1 MAKEQAAEFLV
12 KLVTDPKLQAT
23 VRANY
28 RQMLCDIARKTG
40 LVFSAQELQQAVAE
54 GNCRL
59 TDDMLYEVVGGVGD
73 VCNWTGTGGGIVNT
87 TTQIEANQIKTY

>member
-54 GNCRL
+54 G
-59 TDDMLYEVVGGVGD
+59 TAD
-73 VCNWTGTGGGIVNT
+73 
-87 TTQIEANQIKTY
+87 